1 MGFNFRKRIRIG
13 KFLSLNIGKSGVS
26 LSAGRRGFRQ
36 SFNTKGQA
44 RTTIGIPGTGL
55 SYSKTINAKKLIN
68 TAGEKKKLNAASR
81 NFSFEEEVR
90 QFNEDLEYLVT
101 LHREADYPIDI
112 GRNFSSEDSK
122 PYEPGEDGPYVREAK
137 RIIEENKPGFFKRI
151 FSGKQYRHDSEEMLN
166 HAEAADKELLS
177 KWERNKRISGELLN
191 MKEASPVEVL
201 KKVELEKDMEFI
213 EDLDFSV
220 DSDGCLNVDMTI
232 NPESV
237 VPKEYITLTPTGKLS
252 RREYSKTDYYSIV
265 SQFVAA
271 LALRT
276 GRNVFHLVSPD
287 EIRLHVHEMKISNV
301 SGLKSEEL
309 ILSVLLDKETFHQ
322 INFEEIQ
329 PFEALTQFKHEVDF
343 LKTKGF
349 KEVSRLKQV

>member
-68 TAGEKKKLNAASR
+68 TAGDKKKLNTASR
-81 NFSFEEEVR
+81 NFSYEEEVR
-90 QFNEDLEYLVT
+90 QFNEDLEYIVT
-101 LHREADYPIDI
+101 LHHEADYPIDI
-112 GRNFSSEDSK
+112 GRNLSSGESK
-122 PYEPGEDGPYVREAK
+122 LFEPGEDGPYVREAK
-137 RIIEENKPGFFKRI
+137 RIIKENKPGFFKRI
-151 FSGKQYRHDSEEMLN
+151 FSGKQYRYDSEEILN
-166 HAEAADKELLS
+166 HAETADKDLLS
-177 KWERNKRISGELLN
+177 KWERNKRISSELLN

-201 KKVELEKDMEFI
+201 KKIELEKDMEFI
-213 EDLDFSV
+213 EDLDCSL
-220 DSDGCLNVDMTI
+220 DSDGRLNVDITI

-276 GRNVFHLVSPD
+276 GRNVFHLVSQE
-287 EIRLHVHEMKISNV
+287 EILLHVHEMRMNSV

-309 ILSVLLDKETFHQ
+309 ILSVLLDRETLYK
-322 INFEEIQ
+322 INFEDIH
-329 PFEALTQFKHEVDF
+329 PFEALIEFRHEVDF

-349 KEVSRLKQV
+349 KEVSRLK